1 MSEAFSP
8 SVQSLSSSTTT
19 TTIGQQHGMVADGMT
34 TTPIESI
41 DENRPDDTAVPTSRF
56 IVQNRFRVKSGREA
70 AFEKRWA
77 DRKSRLGNLPG
88 FRFFCMM
95 RLVTDGD
102 AATTAKSNDDEPNYV
117 SSTVWDTYANFDAW
131 KKGDAFKEA
140 HGGGTI
146 GGVASMLL
154 ATARN
159 TKGKPKPA
167 YWEGLLPS
175 TIEGT
180 PPSDGE
186 GWRAVEVEEGMTLP
200 TDCFIAMNR
209 FAVRPG
215 MGGAFETRFASRES
229 SLKEYDGFVGFL
241 LFRRNGN
248 KQPGDGGEP
257 DDGCTHSTFSVWKDR
272 DAFAAWRA
280 DSASKAKAKGE
291 GKGGP
296 PKGEGKGGPPNIYTR
311 PPVPSFYE
319 GILALESAPG
329 L

>member
-1 MSEAFSP
+1 MSDAFSP
-8 SVQSLSSSTTT
+8 SVQSLSGS
-19 TTIGQQHGMVADGMT
+19 TTIGHGMVADGMT
-34 TTPIESI
+34 TTSI
-41 DENRPDDTAVPTSRF
+41 DESPNDTVVPTSRF

-102 AATTAKSNDDEPNYV
+102 DTKSDNDDEPNYV
-117 SSTVWDTYANFDAW
+117 SSTVWDTYENFDAW

-167 YWEGLLPS
+167 YWEGLLPT

-209 FAVRPG
+209 FSVRPG

-248 KQPGDGGEP
+248 KKPDDGGEP

-272 DAFAAWRA
+272 DAFAEWRA
-280 DSASKAKAKGE
+280 DSASKAKAKPKGE
-291 GKGGP
+291 GKGDP
-296 PKGEGKGGPPNIYTR
+296 PGKGGPPNIYTR